1 MWQGDSHF
9 VRKRAEMP
17 RAYTVSLPYDYDFTE
32 YNEVDQAY
40 VFRMRFKEEYYKQFI
55 FLPDNN
61 PNLMKAGRAYLV
73 LVMKGQLDL
82 SATNVTLSDT
92 IADDEQN
99 VVNSFE
105 DWFFDDKFTP
115 VGKWQATFRSISD
128 VEADSRNIYGM
139 RDDGSWA
146 RFQSEDGT
154 EQHRLAAFRGYFDYD
169 APSQSAPGRAAA
181 LPGTYKT
188 MLEKFNQQ
196 GTNAG
201 EDGSQEEM
209 GYEGD
214 IPFMA
219 NNPDG
224 IEPTILTIDP
234 NGTARYFDLQGRMI
248 EGKPSNAGIYVNDKG
263 QKNVI
268 K

>member
-1 MWQGDSHF
+1 M
-9 VRKRAEMP
+9 AEI
-17 RAYTVSLPYDYDFTE
+17 VILPSE
-32 YNEVDQAY
+32 
-40 VFRMRFKEEYYKQFI
+40 FKDELKLHYAEAI
-55 FLPDNN
+55 
-61 PNLMKAGRAYLV
+61 KAGYPSR
-73 LVMKGQLDL
+73 GG
-82 SATNVTLSDT
+82 
-92 IADDEQN
+92 DDEHEFIDFN
-99 VVNSFE
+99 FE
-105 DWFFDDKFTP
+105 LVSDP
-115 VGKWQATFRSISD
+115 LATFYGR

-146 RFQSEDGT
+146 RFMSEDGT
-154 EQHRLAAFRGYFDYD
+154 EQHRLATFRGYFDYD
-169 APSQSAPGRAAA
+169 APSQSAQGRAAA

-214 IPFMA
+214 IPFIE
-219 NNPDG
+219 NTPDG
-224 IEPTILTIDP
+224 IEPTILTIDA

>member
-1 MWQGDSHF
+1 
-9 VRKRAEMP
+9 
-17 RAYTVSLPYDYDFTE
+17 
-32 YNEVDQAY
+32 
-40 VFRMRFKEEYYKQFI
+40 
-55 FLPDNN
+55 
-61 PNLMKAGRAYLV
+61 
-73 LVMKGQLDL
+73 MKGQLDL
-82 SATNVTLSDT
+82 SATNVTLSDS

-99 VVNSFE
+99 VVYSFE
-105 DWFFDDKFTP
+105 DWYFDDKYTP
-115 VGKWQATFRSISD
+115 AGKWQATFRSISD
-128 VEADSRNIYGM
+128 VEADTMNIYGM

-146 RFQSEDGT
+146 RFQSEEGV
-154 EQHRLAAFRGYFDYD
+154 EQHSLPAFRGYFESD
-169 APSQSAPGRAAA
+169 APFQPAPMKRAPA

-188 MLEKFNQQ
+188 KLEKFNQQ